1 MLFLVLACADPGAE
15 SQAPDGSADD
25 SGGGIDEFSQFLRAT
40 TDLCAYEDGEVVD
53 AELLPT
59 PKGYLALDPPLY
71 VPCLDGGASVM
82 RRVLDHPEGRL
93 ELADALATFFTVDV
107 ADQSWMEGEWLDEM
121 SGTDDCGL
129 ARTTRSGLANLPK
142 IVWLDPGAVDLD
154 TPDGVMSMDRR
165 EGGFVLN
172 WELDLTKI
180 VESDEAFA
188 YGLSVGSSAGTG
200 KWGPFDAI
208 DLPDLVTLPS
218 RLEVTSPTPLGPG
231 VALSRKD
238 MPLEWTGT
246 SEGLVSIRLAGD
258 TEKHI
263 YELRCEATDD
273 GAFTI
278 PGKLI
283 DLLPSDLEVTLTVS
297 RLNDVWAGTTHGR
310 SFHARGFSFYEAWDL
325 TVP

>member
-1 MLFLVLACADPGAE
+1 MLTLFLACADPGAD
-15 SQAPDGSADD
+15 SQQPDD
-25 SGGGIDEFSQFLRAT
+25 SGSGADEFSRFLRST

-59 PKGYLALDPPLY
+59 PKGHISLYPPVY

-93 ELADALATFFTVDV
+93 ELADAFATFFTVDV
-107 ADQSWMEGEWLDEM
+107 ADQSWMEGEWLDGL

-129 ARTTRSGLANLPK
+129 ARTTYSGLANVPK

-154 TPDGVMSMDRR
+154 TPEGAMSMNRR
-165 EGGFVLN
+165 EGGSVLN
-172 WELDLTKI
+172 WELDLTKVI
-180 VESDEAFA
+180 ASDEEFS
-188 YGLSVGSSAGTG
+188 YGLAVGSSAGTG

-238 MPLEWTGT
+238 AALEWTGA
-246 SEGLVSIRLAGD
+246 SDGLVSIKLAGD
-258 TEKHI
+258 DKKHI
-263 YELRCEATDD
+263 FELRCTATDD

-297 RLNDVWAGTTHGR
+297 RVNDVWAGTTHGR